1 MFNKSILPKLLGLF
15 LITSCSKSNI
25 EYKYPQSFDDKQFD
39 RVGTLGKGLS
49 YNYNGQN
56 KTIIKQN
63 KNWQDIWQSA
73 IATLEQ
79 KNILLNTSDTT
90 GGLIIS
96 DWHYINAN
104 KRIKLNLFL
113 KEKGETTELKV
124 KAMQQ
129 TKSKDNNWSIPINNQ
144 KYADNLKKAILAN

>member
-15 LITSCSKSNI
+15 LITSCGKSNI

-49 YNYNGQN
+49 YTYSAQH
-56 KTIIKQN
+56 KSIVKQN

-79 KNILLNTSDTT
+79 KNILLNTSDAT

-96 DWHYINAN
+96 DWHYINDN

-113 KEKGETTELKV
+113 KEKGNIIELKV

-129 TKSKDNNWSIPINNQ
+129 TKAKDNNWSMPTNNQ
-144 KYADNLKKAILAN
+144 KYADSLKKSILGN